1 MSQHIRCTI
10 LGIDAS
16 QEAIEMATQHL
27 RKSAV
32 SGVEFQCRDFAR
44 FGPSKYDI
52 VFISNLYQLLEPQQ
66 RAELRDTVKRILQ
79 PGGLLFLSTLS
90 VSDPEHYGKG
100 IPIVGEVSSFL
111 DEKYIHF
118 CTQEELERDFGFLTI
133 RELRLH
139 EYHEPRSTGEAHHHI
154 AWLLVGENPVT
165 G

>member
-1 MSQHIRCTI
+1 
-10 LGIDAS
+10 
-16 QEAIEMATQHL
+16 MATQHL

-44 FGPSKYDI
+44 LGPSKYDI

-133 RELRLH
+133 KELQLH